1 LPILTEKVVDERELI
16 KQNNHSVV
24 TIVNVRDSNDLDIS
38 AVWDE
43 KRNCELSKFYSQEEF
58 V

>member
-1 LPILTEKVVDERELI
+1 LIRLPILTEKVVDERELI

-38 AVWDE
+38 AV
-43 KRNCELSKFYSQEEF
+43 
-58 V
+58 